1 MEIVDHNPAK
11 FTVGNIVNVAVRFP
25 IGHYRVPMY
34 LRGKQV
40 KIVRILG
47 LYINPEEEAFG
58 RNAGNK
64 IWSYLISI
72 LQKELWP
79 NYLGKESDRL
89 EIEVFEPW
97 LEHLKIANNE

>member
-1 MEIVDHNPAK
+1 MEIVDHNPARFK
-11 FTVGNIVNVAVRFP
+11 VGNMANVAVRYP

-40 KIVRILG
+40 QIVRILG

-58 RNAGNK
+58 RNAGGK
-64 IWSYLISI
+64 IWSYMITI
-72 LQKELWP
+72 RQKELWP
-79 NYLGKESDRL
+79 DYNGKENDRL

-97 LEHLKIANNE
+97 LEHLKITNNE

>member
-1 MEIVDHNPAK
+1 MEIAHHNPAK
-11 FTVGNIVNVAVRFP
+11 FRIGNIANVAVRYP

-40 KIVRILG
+40 QIVRILG

-64 IWSYLISI
+64 TWSYMITI
-72 LQKELWP
+72 RQKELWP
-79 NYLGKESDRL
+79 DYNGKENDRL
-89 EIEVFEPW
+89 EIEVFEP
-97 LEHLKIANNE
+97 NSTN